1 MATFTDGITIT
12 GGITIIGG
20 GPAFTD
26 GVHIGTA
33 SNTTTGIR
41 TVHYDTA
48 SDKLFGFSSGFSTV
62 RLGSTTGGNEVT
74 WDSSQSFI
82 SRSIGSYGPGY
93 VCSDPDTSQVLVAY
107 TTNSGNS
114 EVAVASL
121 SNGTVT
127 VGTPVQLFTSNT
139 SVVVRGMIYDT
150 NRDEVIVMAVHDVGS
165 SNYGGGVYG
174 IVGSVGTR
182 TVTFGTPIN
191 ITGSSQEMFSGS
203 YTWQWNKWEGGIE
216 WDSNNNKFLMIYYE
230 RPTSSGSSNYRY
242 LASGVNNGTSI
253 SIGSPNQL
261 SYAWSANQDSYYG
274 SNGEIKCVGSDQYVL
289 AQLGRNSYGGDSR
302 FINAHLVTVS
312 GNAVSVS
319 ANVTVASAAD
329 DQFIELGYDSS
340 SNTNIIAYSTDS
352 DSNNAAVRVGSISNS
367 TLSFQDAVSTSPW
380 AAKSITY
387 DSNNNKL
394 AFASDND
401 YTGVIDISQ

>member
-1 MATFTDGITIT
+1 M
-12 GGITIIGG
+12 
-20 GPAFTD
+20 
-26 GVHIGTA
+26 
-33 SNTTTGIR
+33 
-41 TVHYDTA
+41 
-48 SDKLFGFSSGFSTV
+48 
-62 RLGSTTGGNEVT
+62 RLGSTTNGNEVT

-82 SRSIGSYGPGY
+82 SRSIGSYGSGY

-191 ITGSSQEMFSGS
+191 ITGSSQELFSGT
-203 YTWQWNKWEGGIE
+203 YTWQWDKWQGGIE
-216 WDSNNNKFLMIYYE
+216 WDPDNNKFLMIYYE

-253 SIGSPNQL
+253 SIGSP
-261 SYAWSANQDSYYG
+261 STHSWSASANQDPSYG
-274 SNGEIKCVGSDQYVL
+274 FNGEIKCVGSDQYVL
-289 AQLGRNSYGGDSR
+289 AQMGRNSYGGDSR

-319 ANVTVASAAD
+319 ANVTVASAAN

-387 DSNNNKL
+387 DSNNDKL